1 MQVLEGLAEVEPR
14 EGISE
19 VLTLVYTI
27 NTTRLQGVTIEC
39 KIRAYRVKEENLGNK
54 MTSYI
59 NRVKRKEIRAEER
72 ALPGM
77 VVYAWNHS
85 PEKAGLIKIKGIQRQ
100 SQIHSKLEASLI
112 SMRPINTLLA
122 SV

>member
-14 EGISE
+14 KGTSE

-39 KIRAYRVKEENLGNK
+39 KIRTYAVKEENLGNK

-59 NRVKRKEIRAEER
+59 NRVKRNKIRAEDQV
-72 ALPGM
+72 LPGM
-77 VVYAWNHS
+77 VVHTWNCN
-85 PEKAGLIKIKGIQRQ
+85 P
-100 SQIHSKLEASLI
+100 
-112 SMRPINTLLA
+112 
-122 SV
+122 

>member
-14 EGISE
+14 KGTSE
-19 VLTLVYTI
+19 VLTLVYII

-39 KIRAYRVKEENLGNK
+39 KIRTYTVKEENLGNK

-59 NRVKRKEIRAEER
+59 NGVKRNEIRAEDR
-72 ALPGM
+72 VLPGK
-77 VVYAWNHS
+77 VVHTWNHN
-85 PEKAGLIKIKGIQRQ
+85 PWKAGVRKIKGTQRQ

-112 SMRPINTLLA
+112 SVRPKNTLLA